1 MTSQE
6 LRQELDGRLASLEH
20 LETFLERHTTLP
32 LGGIRMDAVEARL
45 EKKLFENLHEA
56 ERFLCGAVRAAEM
69 LERDAG
75 ELRFLHHRIQ
85 QIQAEELERRE
96 EA

>member
-1 MTSQE
+1 MDTE
-6 LRQELDGRLASLEH
+6 LRQKLDGQIAEFEH
-20 LETFLERHTTLP
+20 QEAFLERYTTLP
-32 LGGIRMDAVEARL
+32 LRRVRMDVELARI

-85 QIQAEELERRE
+85 QIQAEELERGE